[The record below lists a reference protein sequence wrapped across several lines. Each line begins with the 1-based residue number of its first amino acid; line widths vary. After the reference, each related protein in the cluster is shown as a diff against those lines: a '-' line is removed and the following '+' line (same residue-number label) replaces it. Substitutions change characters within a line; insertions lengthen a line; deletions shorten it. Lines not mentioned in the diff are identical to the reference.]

1 MCEYSDQGDL
11 IRLQLMVFNP
21 ASVWLFETRKM
32 QNIDYFEKSYGK
44 LNISIQLFNKL
55 K

>member
-1 MCEYSDQGDL
+1 MCQYSGLGDL
-11 IRLQLMVFNP
+11 IRLELMVSNP

-32 QNIDYFEKSYGK
+32 QNIDYYEKPYGK
-44 LNISIQLFNKL
+44 LNISIEIFKKL